1 MQLRGDRAKFKRVR
15 ANVVLIGLGTPER
28 AAWFCQDKRIP
39 FTCVADPD
47 VSAHRAYGLKRGSL
61 RQVLGPQVY
70 LRWTKARLL
79 GDMPFPSANLG
90 EDVMQMPGTFVID
103 TSGIIRYA
111 HRNRDVTDNPSND
124 AVLAAL
130 RDMTRKTA

>member
-1 MQLRGDRAKFKRVR
+1 
-15 ANVVLIGLGTPER
+15 
-28 AAWFCQDKRIP
+28 
-39 FTCVADPD
+39 
-47 VSAHRAYGLKRGSL
+47 
-61 RQVLGPQVY
+61 
-70 LRWTKARLL
+70 
-79 GDMPFPSANLG
+79 MPFPSANLG